1 MGNYGEPVFYDS
13 IEEYKMAR
21 ITNEQL
27 YTQLRELKIVLLGV
41 PESEDMGLYGEVR
54 DMVKLQKEMNG
65 TVKSDH
71 AWIGALRWMVYILF
85 IIVISAITTSVI
97 GVW

>member
-1 MGNYGEPVFYDS
+1 
-13 IEEYKMAR
+13 MAR

-27 YTQLRELKIVLLGV
+27 YMESQGIKIVLLGI
-41 PESEDMGLYGEVR
+41 EGTEDMGLYGEVK
-54 DMVKLQKEMNG
+54 DIKKLVTTMNG

-71 AWIGALRWMVYILF
+71 AWICALRWVVGFLALA
-85 IIVISAITTSVI
+85 IIGVASTGII